1 MVTVIAT
8 SKEELITPKNNGVT
22 GGDSC
27 DNERVFQF
35 IKDCQEVDFYRSPSC
50 KPLPDDFLDSTN
62 GQILKSSIQG
72 TYFVQI
78 VAIEPFIQ
86 NPNQNDYNQLLL
98 TLTDGFLNV
107 QALTNN
113 FIPNLNL
120 NTKLG
125 SKLLLTD
132 TVTIENQC
140 LQLTSDNT
148 TFKYGSN
155 TYPRPRSAYRNRGN
169 GSARPSA
176 EGRYNSQYDNET
188 NFFKRPPPKSTLM
201 DFITTL
207 KISNDNESDKNKE
220 RIDVSSKQRPSNG
233 HNQVQVQE
241 QDQDGFD
248 EQIDESED
256 DPTQANQRERRNPL
270 PPRLQRAQ
278 EERTRRNPVRHYDEL
293 NPPLSSYPPLSDYTY
308 QNSMPNHLPYYPT
321 NLNPLGYLPNQQTL
335 VPSTYSTEQQ
345 MNLCC
350 GYTYPTYSTTT
361 NNGERKSNGENGDK
375 TENNQD
381 GKRRNPN
388 QRPRWKIN
396 DMCLARWNEDGEFY
410 YATVVNIQPPYCTVL
425 FIDYN
430 TYDQVH
436 FNDLK
441 VIPPDQAI
449 YSFIPPTDLSLFA
462 GNTYFPPRPN
472 YYAPSL
478 DGCVIMPEAPP
489 FPFNP
494 AGTSYMYPMETYSNL
509 NQTNEFILNSSTSP
523 PSKDSNDTSTNDST
537 EDQQQP
543 TSVADAPL
551 ILVTSNEKPVL
562 NEEDQ

>member
-1 MVTVIAT
+1 VIAT

-27 DNERVFQF
+27 DNERVFQL
-35 IKDCQEVDFYRSPSC
+35 IKDYQEVDFYRSPSC
-50 KPLPDDFLDSTN
+50 KPLPEDFLDTTN
-62 GQILKSSIQG
+62 GQILKSSVHG

-98 TLTDGFLNV
+98 TLTDGYLNV

-132 TVTIENQC
+132 TITIENQR
-140 LQLTSDNT
+140 LQLTIDNT

-155 TYPRPRSAYRNRGN
+155 TYPRPRSAYRNRAN
-169 GSARPSA
+169 GSARTST
-176 EGRYNSQYDNET
+176 EGRRNSQYDNET

-207 KISNDNESDKNKE
+207 KISNDNESDKSKE
-220 RIDVSSKQRPSNG
+220 RVDNTSSKQQQQQQQRPSNG
-233 HNQVQVQE
+233 HNQVHA
-241 QDQDGFD
+241 QDQDGLD
-248 EQIDESED
+248 EQLDEVED

-278 EERTRRNPVRHYDEL
+278 EERIRRNPIRQYDEL
-293 NPPLSSYPPLSDYTY
+293 NPAVSSYPYTN
-308 QNSMPNHLPYYPT
+308 QVPYYPT
-321 NLNPLGYLPNQQTL
+321 NVNQLGYLPNQQAL
-335 VPSTYSTEQQ
+335 VPSTYSTEQ
-345 MNLCC
+345 MNVCC
-350 GYTYPTYSTTT
+350 GYPTYSSTT
-361 NNGERKSNGENGDK
+361 NNSNNSTERKANGENGGDK
-375 TENNQD
+375 LTENNQD
-381 GKRRNPN
+381 GKRRNSN

-410 YATVVNIQPPYCTVL
+410 YATIANIQPPYCTVL
-425 FIDYN
+425 FVDYN

-441 VIPPDQAI
+441 VIPPEQAF
-449 YSFIPPTDLSLFA
+449 YTFIPPTDLNLFA
-462 GNTYFPPRPN
+462 ANTYFSPRPN
-472 YYAPSL
+472 YYTPTL
-478 DGCVIMPEAPP
+478 DGCIMMPEAPP

-494 AGTSYMYPMETYSNL
+494 AGTSYMYPVENYSNL
-509 NQTNEFILNSSTSP
+509 TNQNNEFILNSSTSP

-537 EDQQQP
+537 EDQHQP

-551 ILVTSNEKPVL
+551 ILVTSNEKSAVL